1 MMGLYYGPGMPAWMW
16 LVGVVMT
23 LLFWG
28 GLAALIVWA
37 VRAFARPRAG
47 GESAEEILKRRLA
60 AGQIS
65 QDEYDSTRRALH
77 G

>member
-1 MMGLYYGPGMPAWMW
+1 MMGFYYGPGVAGWMW
-16 LVGVVMT
+16 LVGMVMM

-37 VRAFARPRAG
+37 VRAFARPDR
-47 GESAEEILKRRLA
+47 GESADDILKRRLA

-65 QDEYDSTRRALH
+65 QEEYEKTRRLLQS
-77 G
+77 